1 MQTFAGK
8 TVFITGARRG
18 IGRALVKAFAEHGA
32 DIIAHARSESP
43 EFEQDMADEAARCHV
58 SIRPLYFDLGDTEA
72 LKQSVKGLL
81 KDVTPD
87 VLINNAATIQ
97 DGTFFLMTPIKTV
110 QRMFE
115 INLFAQMLLTQLILK
130 PMLARQTGCIINMG
144 SLAGLDMKP
153 GMSAYGTSKAALV
166 AWTQVLAA
174 EVGTSGIRVNAIAP
188 GLLDTDGGA
197 LMKPKSRE
205 VMLAASAM
213 HRLGT
218 PEEIAGIAVF
228 LASDAASFVNG
239 EIIRADG
246 GKL

>member
-8 TVFITGARRG
+8 TVFITGSRRG

-32 DIIAHARSESP
+32 DIIAHARCESP

-72 LKQSVKGLL
+72 MKQSVKGLL
-81 KDVTPD
+81 KEMTPD
-87 VLINNAATIQ
+87 VLVNNAATIQ

-115 INLFAQMLLTQLILK
+115 INLFAQMRLTQQILK

-153 GMSAYGTSKAALV
+153 GMSAYGTSKAALI

-188 GLLDTDGGA
+188 GLLDTDGGT
-197 LMKPKSRE
+197 LMTPKSRE

>member
-8 TVFITGARRG
+8 TVFITGSRRG

-32 DIIAHARSESP
+32 DIIAHARCESP

-72 LKQSVKGLL
+72 MKQSVKGLL
-81 KDVTPD
+81 KEVTPN
-87 VLINNAATIQ
+87 VLVNNAAAIQ
-97 DGTFFLMTPIKTV
+97 DETLFLLTPLKKIHQV
-110 QRMFE
+110 FE
-115 INLFAQMLLTQLILK
+115 INLFAQMQLTQLILK
-130 PMLARQTGCIINMG
+130 PMLARKTGNIINMA
-144 SLAGLDMKP
+144 SLLGLDMKP
-153 GMSAYGTSKAALV
+153 GTSAYGTSKAALI

-197 LMKPKSRE
+197 VMKSQPRE
-205 VMLAASAM
+205 AMLAASAM